1 MTIYTPCQPFIH
13 YYFIF
18 PTAQP
23 YTKWLFAMNK
33 ATELC
38 MDKNFQKNSQ

>member
-1 MTIYTPCQPFIH
+1 MTVYTPYQPFIH

-23 YTKWLFAMNK
+23 YTKWLWAMNG
-33 ATELC
+33 TVELC
-38 MDKNFQKNSQ
+38 IDKNFQKNSQ